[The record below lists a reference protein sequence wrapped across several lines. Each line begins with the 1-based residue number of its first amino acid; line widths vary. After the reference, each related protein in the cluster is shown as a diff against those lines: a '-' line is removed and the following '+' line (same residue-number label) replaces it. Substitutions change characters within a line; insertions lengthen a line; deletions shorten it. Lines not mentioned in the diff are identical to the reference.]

1 MPSKSFVQ
9 CLQKTIRKLLAGAIL
24 TVFAPDLGAVTVIN
38 NLDQPFA
45 GNAALQSS
53 QILAAPFSTSE
64 AGWEFQSFTL
74 RFSESTGEP
83 PLSTLT
89 VSIHSDNAGKPGAL
103 LQTLLGDPNPISA
116 GLYQYTSPVNVA
128 LNPNDL
134 YWILF
139 QVDTPNTTYLGA
151 MTLSSNMD
159 TLPGWTMNTSW
170 LSPNGVDWINA
181 GSYFLTSIEAI
192 PESASGSILLASGA
206 TLLFFKR
213 RKNRRS

>member
-1 MPSKSFVQ
+1 M
-9 CLQKTIRKLLAGAIL
+9 
-24 TVFAPDLGAVTVIN
+24 N
-38 NLDQPFA
+38 N
-45 GNAALQSS
+45 G
-53 QILAAPFSTSE
+53 QILATPFSTSE

-74 RFSESTGEP
+74 RFSESDGEP
-83 PLSTLT
+83 PLSTLI
-89 VSIHSDNAGKPGAL
+89 VSIHNDNAGKPGAL

-139 QVDTPNTTYLGA
+139 QVDTPGTTYLGA

-159 TLPGWTMNTSW
+159 TLPGWTMNTSR
-170 LSPNGVDWINA
+170 LSVNGVDWINA
-181 GSYFLTSIEAI
+181 GSYFLMSIDAI
-192 PESASGSILLASGA
+192 PEPASGSILLASSA
-206 TLLFFKR
+206 ALVLFKR